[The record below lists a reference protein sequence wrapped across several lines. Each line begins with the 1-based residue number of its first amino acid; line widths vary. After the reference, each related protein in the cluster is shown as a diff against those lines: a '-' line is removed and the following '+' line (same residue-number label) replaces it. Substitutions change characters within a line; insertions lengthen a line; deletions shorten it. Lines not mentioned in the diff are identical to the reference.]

1 MKGAMEGVAIGIAGS
16 VIGCL
21 RPSNEQKSSKLT
33 AEAAPRESK
42 QVTRHKMTAG
52 TQQGPI
58 NPEMLRYFRR
68 CGITHICGEP
78 TDEGDKGFYGVKDLK
93 RLKSMCE
100 DEGILLSMIPLPFLS
115 SSHVDKE
122 KRAAILLGQ
131 SPERDKDVGDII
143 RTLEA
148 CAEVGI
154 PAVKYNLSLLGVM
167 RTGKTNGRG
176 GAGYSTYQLTART
189 DPHKLTRAGAVSE
202 AEFWERITWF
212 LSKVVPVAERL
223 KIRMA
228 CHPQDPGTPPGG
240 LHGIVNVLGTPD
252 GLKKLLSIHES
263 PFHGLNLCLGTTAE
277 MLVDPRSE
285 LPSVVEAI
293 ARTGKIFNIHFRNI
307 RGRRDDFQEV
317 FVDEGDVDMP
327 QIARI
332 LAKYNYDG
340 MLMPDHVPG
349 HPSDPASL
357 QGFAYAMG
365 YIKGLLQTI

>member
-1 MKGAMEGVAIGIAGS
+1 
-16 VIGCL
+16 
-21 RPSNEQKSSKLT
+21 
-33 AEAAPRESK
+33 
-42 QVTRHKMTAG
+42 
-52 TQQGPI
+52 
-58 NPEMLRYFRR
+58 MLKYFKR
-68 CGITHICGEP
+68 CGVTNICGQP
-78 TDEGDKGFYGVKDLK
+78 IDEGNKGYFSASDLK
-93 RLKSMCE
+93 RIKSICE
-100 DEGILLSMIPLPFLS
+100 AEGIILSMIPLPLLT

-122 KRAAILLGQ
+122 KKAAIVLGQ
-131 SPERDKDVGDII
+131 SPEREKDVADII

-167 RTGKTNGRG
+167 RTGETSGRG
-176 GAGYSTYQLTART
+176 GASYSTYRLTERR
-189 DPHKLTRAGAVSE
+189 DPQKLTRAGSVTES
-202 AEFWERITWF
+202 EFWDRITWF

-252 GLKKLLSIHES
+252 GLKKLVSIHES
-263 PFHGLNLCLGTTAE
+263 PWHGVNLCLGTTAE
-277 MLVDPRSE
+277 MLANPKSE
-285 LPSVVEAI
+285 LPSIVEYFAK
-293 ARTGKIFNIHFRNI
+293 TGKIFNIHFRNI

-332 LAKYNYDG
+332 LAKYSYDG
-340 MLMPDHVPG
+340 MLMPDHVPT
-349 HPSDPASL
+349 HASDPGSL

-365 YIKGLLQTI
+365 YIKGVLQAI